1 MKLRVAK
8 IELIV
13 GFEVAAALTAVLLLD
28 REYRVLCCFLAAAI
42 HELGHLFM
50 MKLCGAEPS
59 GINVSLFDIKII
71 QRSRH
76 SLSFV
81 RDALII
87 LAGPAANLI
96 MFALFFPFCAVFSAV
111 NLMLGAFNLL
121 PASGVDGGQ
130 LLFLILLRRF
140 GARKSALITDITTVA
155 VCVPMFFVGLT
166 VLLYS
171 KYNFSLLFLSLYLI
185 LTVFMRE
192 DKYL

>member
-1 MKLRVAK
+1 MTFRVKGFTIGFTYPTLAFLS
-8 IELIV
+8 ILLIS
-13 GFEVAAALTAVLLLD
+13 GTLSGYAYCFAALT
-28 REYRVLCCFLAAAI
+28 I